1 MANIYDL
8 IPDIQ
13 MPNYRPDVVEDN
25 DERYFAS
32 SEISNSDL
40 PYLAKS
46 YSHYAAYKYNE
57 SKRTKAMDIGTLTHN
72 LIFQPNLFYA
82 KAVMSEFEEF
92 RTNEAKNWKKEVEAK
107 GQMILKE
114 ADARL
119 LNSIR
124 DGVWTK
130 KWVIDHLITKDVE
143 YNIEKDF
150 YFNWS
155 DELPVDCR
163 MKVDYVNHTD
173 CYFIDLKTIQEMDSD
188 IKNITGRSYQRQ
200 AAMYQYGLYR
210 LTGKVYTPYYV
221 FVEKHAPFGVK
232 IYKISQDFID
242 KTIPKIETVLQKY
255 WACYNG
261 LDEEM
266 SYPEEPITIDTPI
279 WLE

>member
-1 MANIYDL
+1 MTIYDL

-13 MPNYRPDVVEDN
+13 FPYYRPDVVEDN
-25 DERYFAS
+25 DDKYFS
-32 SEISNSDL
+32 SFEISNSDL

-72 LIFQPNLFYA
+72 LIFQPNLFYT

-114 ADARL
+114 PDARL

-130 KWVIDHLITKDVE
+130 KWVQDNLITKDVE

-150 YFNWS
+150 YFKWS

-163 MKVDYVNHTD
+163 MKIDYVNHTHR
-173 CYFIDLKTIQEMDSD
+173 YFIDLKTIQEMDSD
-188 IKNITGRSYQRQ
+188 IKNITGRTYQRQ
-200 AAMYQYGLYR
+200 AAFYQHGLYR
-210 LTGKVYTPYYV
+210 MTGEIYTPYYV

-232 IYKISQDFID
+232 IYQIGQEFIN
-242 KTIPKIETVLQKY
+242 KTLPKIESILDYY
-255 WACYNG
+255 WKCYNG
-261 LDEEM
+261 EIVEV
-266 SYPEEPITIDTPI
+266 SYPEEPILIEAPE
-279 WLE
+279 WLV